1 MPRVERSQI
10 EALGGVNMA
19 GKRLQGLPAPM
30 AGSDAAR
37 LQDITGISY
46 MENPARA
53 VATTNIT
60 VAAPGGAID
69 SVTLANGDRVL
80 LTGQTTTSQN
90 GLYTFAGSASPLVRT
105 GDLFAAGTIVSVGG
119 EGTVNPHTLWLQTTA
134 NPIVGS
140 TAITFVDIT
149 PPNLTRQTETL
160 FGDGTHSSYEFTH
173 GLHAPKPTVN
183 IVNVSTGATEGVNV
197 TYPSS
202 TVVRVTAEAWESAPP
217 ASNAYTLVLVG

>member
-1 MPRVERSQI
+1 MSRVERSQI

-19 GKRLQGLPAPM
+19 GKRLQGLPAPA

-46 MENPARA
+46 MEKPARA

-60 VAAPGGAID
+60 VASPGATID
-69 SVTLANGDRVL
+69 GVTLASEDRVL

-105 GDLFAAGTIVSVGG
+105 GDTFTAGTIVSVGG
-119 EGTVNPHTLWLQTTA
+119 EGTTYLHTMWLQTTA
-134 NPIVGS
+134 NPVVGS

-173 GLHAPKPTVN
+173 GLHAPKPSVSV
-183 IVNVSTGATEGVNV
+183 VNVSTGAAEGVNV
-197 TYPSS
+197 TYPSA
-202 TVVRVTAEAWESAPP
+202 TVVRVAAEAWEASPP
-217 ASNAYTLVLVG
+217 ASNTYALVLVG

>member
-1 MPRVERSQI
+1 MPRPERSQI
-10 EALGGVNMA
+10 EALGGINMA
-19 GKRLQGLPAPM
+19 GKRLQGLLAPA

-53 VATTNIT
+53 VAVSNIT
-60 VAAPGGAID
+60 VASPGGAID
-69 SVTLANGDRVL
+69 GVTLANGDRVF

-105 GDLFAAGTIVSVGG
+105 GDTFTAGTIVAVA
-119 EGTVNPHTLWLQTTA
+119 EGTTNAHTIWLQTTKE
-134 NPIVGS
+134 PVVGS

-160 FGDGTHSSYEFTH
+160 IGNAASS
-173 GLHAPKPTVN
+173 
-183 IVNVSTGATEGVNV
+183 
-197 TYPSS
+197 
-202 TVVRVTAEAWESAPP
+202 
-217 ASNAYTLVLVG
+217 